1 MGVYAAGATAWH
13 RHMVGVFVAR
23 IASANEDA
31 GELAAAWERLAPT
44 RSLPDLAAICRLNA
58 PVEVPIAANLAW
70 LEGREAEAVDL
81 WRRALENE
89 ESIDL
94 IGQAAE
100 CRVRLARAMARR
112 SELGEA
118 GKVLLPVF
126 ERGDADA
133 DGGPGGALLAP
144 AALRELAEARW
155 GGALSPRRVEQLRG
169 WCAMLD
175 AGRAG
180 PHRSGEHA
188 GEAFGS
194 RAPKGTGPAGAFT
207 ARELEVLARIAAG
220 DSNKLIARAF
230 DLSLH
235 TVKRHV
241 ANILGKLGVETRGQA
256 AAWYRT
262 HAD

>member
-1 MGVYAAGATAWH
+1 
-13 RHMVGVFVAR
+13 
-23 IASANEDA
+23 
-31 GELAAAWERLAPT
+31 
-44 RSLPDLAAICRLNA
+44 
-58 PVEVPIAANLAW
+58 
-70 LEGREAEAVDL
+70 
-81 WRRALENE
+81 
-89 ESIDL
+89 
-94 IGQAAE
+94 
-100 CRVRLARAMARR
+100 
-112 SELGEA
+112 
-118 GKVLLPVF
+118 
-126 ERGDADA
+126 
-133 DGGPGGALLAP
+133 LLAP

-155 GGALSPRRVEQLRG
+155 GGALSRPRVEQLHG

-180 PHRSGEHA
+180 PHRSGEDS
-188 GEAFGS
+188 GK
-194 RAPKGTGPAGAFT
+194 APDLRTAKGAVPAGTFT

-262 HAD
+262 HVG

>member
-1 MGVYAAGATAWH
+1 M
-13 RHMVGVFVAR
+13 
-23 IASANEDA
+23 
-31 GELAAAWERLAPT
+31 
-44 RSLPDLAAICRLNA
+44 
-58 PVEVPIAANLAW
+58 ANLAW

-81 WRRALENE
+81 WRRALGDE
-89 ESIDL
+89 ESVDL
-94 IGQAAE
+94 IGQGAE
-100 CRVRLARAMARR
+100 SRVRLARALVRR
-112 SELGEA
+112 GEFGEA
-118 GKVLLPVF
+118 AKTLLPVF

-133 DGGPGGALLAP
+133 EGGPGGALLAP
-144 AALRELAEARW
+144 AALRELADAHWGEA
-155 GGALSPRRVEQLRG
+155 LPRRRVDQLRS

-180 PHRSGEHA
+180 PQWPGEDA
-188 GEAFGS
+188 GEAQGA
-194 RAPKGTGPAGAFT
+194 RAAKGAGPAGAFT

-262 HAD
+262 HVG